1 MSNLNFFIW
10 NGDEFGSRFLGHLLN
25 FSEFCRSCAESCTHC
40 RQHLPSAA
48 PNILAFE
55 EVPKN
60 LPPFI
65 EEPEEFL
72 PKNPP
77 PQVDIIIAIAV
88 HPDLLSLLPKLASD
102 CDARA
107 VIVPIED
114 GKWCTLGLQKQLEE
128 ELAELKVE
136 YAFPRPFCRLETH
149 PETPTINQFMDDFQ
163 TGRSLLEA
171 GVDDEGIIRQMSV
184 VRSAPCGMT
193 HYVAQQMRWCPNIDH
208 EVNDRVSKAHHSY
221 PCTGAM
227 TNDPVLGDTP
237 LHIAGYTIRKE
248 VKAAVARN
256 LLPIEELGSTAPTR
270 TRIQLKSISP

>member
-1 MSNLNFFIW
+1 MSNLSFFIW

-48 PNILAFE
+48 SNILAFE

-77 PQVDIIIAIAV
+77 QVDIIIAIGV
-88 HPDLLSLLPKLASD
+88 HPDLLSAIPKLAGD

-114 GKWCTLGLQKQLEE
+114 GKWCSLGMQKQLEE
-128 ELAELKVE
+128 ELAEMRVE
-136 YAFPRPFCRLETH
+136 FAFPR
-149 PETPTINQFMDDFQ
+149 

-171 GVDDEGIIRQMSV
+171 GVDGAGVIRQMSV

-193 HYVAQQMRWCPNIDH
+193 HYVAQQMRWCPNIEH

-237 LHIAGYTIRKE
+237 LHIAGYTIREE

-256 LLPIEELGSTAPTR
+256 LLPIEELGSTAPSR
-270 TRIQLKSISP
+270 TRIQLKSITS